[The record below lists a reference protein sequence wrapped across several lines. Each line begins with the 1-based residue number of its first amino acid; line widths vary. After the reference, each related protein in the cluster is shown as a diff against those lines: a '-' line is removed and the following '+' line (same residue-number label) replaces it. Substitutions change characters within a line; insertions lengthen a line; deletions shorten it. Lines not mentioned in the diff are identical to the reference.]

1 MEVKMIYIVDR
12 IENNIAVLE
21 NKETNEIINI
31 DISILPTNLKEGN
44 VLRYEN
50 NTYILDNDEE
60 EKRRQLLLEKFNKL
74 KNKDN

>member
-1 MEVKMIYIVDR
+1 MIYIVDR
-12 IENNIAVLE
+12 IEDNIAVLE

-31 DISILPTNLKEGN
+31 DISLLPTNLKEGN

>member
-31 DISILPTNLKEGN
+31 DISLLPANLKEGN

>member
-1 MEVKMIYIVDR
+1 MIYIVDR

>member
-1 MEVKMIYIVDR
+1 MIYIVDR
-12 IENNIAVLE
+12 IEDNIVVLE
-21 NKETNEIINI
+21 NKDTNEIINI
-31 DISILPTNLKEGN
+31 DINLLPTNLKEGN

-60 EKRRQLLLEKFNKL
+60 DKRRQLLVEKFNKL

>member
-1 MEVKMIYIVDR
+1 MIYIVDR
-12 IENNIAVLE
+12 IEDNIAVLE

>member
-1 MEVKMIYIVDR
+1 MIYIVDR

-31 DISILPTNLKEGN
+31 DISLLPTNLKEGN

>member
-1 MEVKMIYIVDR
+1 MIYIVDR
-12 IENNIAVLE
+12 IEDNIAVLE

-31 DISILPTNLKEGN
+31 DISLLPTNLKEGN

-50 NTYILDNDEE
+50 NTYILDNDKE